1 MRKSYKATGVLL
13 ASTAGFFL
21 LHPYG
26 DSFWGGLL
34 GSGFGAAMIGGLA
47 DWFAVTALFHKPLG
61 ISYRTEILLRNRH
74 RLMQALL
81 SFVGSDLL
89 SVKHMMK
96 VIGQENMSEMIL
108 QYLDKF
114 NGREKVKQIS
124 GQLLEAILLE
134 AKAQE
139 LACKLA
145 LPVRKGLLEADVIEL
160 LLKTL
165 RSALQPKYSD
175 RLVFF
180 LSESLKKLVA
190 EEAVQNILQKHIA
203 VIREA
208 YIKDSPGRQMII
220 EMFDLSEEKLT
231 KIFTGEILR
240 YLEKIKDPDHSLH
253 QKIQLWLTTQ
263 IGALEED
270 ENFHRRIRQWQQDTI
285 EFRLP
290 VEEKL
295 TAFFA
300 EQMQWHPDKQ
310 SLFASGLQIFFD
322 DKIGSFEKNIVLQ
335 QRFDQRVKEMVE
347 KFLDNRHD
355 LLLQV
360 IQERLD
366 AFSDTE
372 MVSFVEN
379 KVFDDLQMIRING
392 ALVGSLVGMGL
403 YLFTALAERLWNG

>member
-1 MRKSYKATGVLL
+1 MRKSYKATGVLV

-26 DSFWGGLL
+26 GNFWGGLL

-47 DWFAVTALFHKPLG
+47 DWFAVNALFHKPLG
-61 ISYRTEILLRNRH
+61 ISYRTEILLRNRQ

-96 VIGQENMSEMIL
+96 VICQENMAAMIL

-114 NGREKVKQIS
+114 NGREKVKQIA

-134 AKAQE
+134 ANAQE
-139 LACKLA
+139 IAGKLSV
-145 LPVRKGLLEADVIEL
+145 PVRQGLLQADVTQL

-180 LSESLKKLVA
+180 LSESLKRLLE
-190 EEAVQNILQKHIA
+190 EEAVQSILQKNIA

-231 KIFTGEILR
+231 RIFTGEVLR
-240 YLEKIKDPDHSLH
+240 YLEKMKDPDHSLH

-263 IGALEED
+263 IAALEED
-270 ENFHRRIRQWQQDTI
+270 DEFQQKVRQWQQETVT
-285 EFRLP
+285 FRLP

-295 TAFFA
+295 TTFFA
-300 EQMQWHPDKQ
+300 EQMQWQPDKQ

-322 DKIGSFEKNIVLQ
+322 DKISNFENNQALQ
-335 QRFDQRVKEMVE
+335 QRFDQRVKETVE

-366 AFSDTE
+366 AFSDE
-372 MVSFVEN
+372 DMVLFVEN

-392 ALVGSLVGMGL
+392 ALVGSVVGMGL
-403 YLFTALAERLWNG
+403 YLVTALAERLWNG